1 MLLLIV
7 PSENKE
13 VQSDPEQAD
22 EDSEDEEDLSFE
34 DNEGKKFW
42 NGTDVSQ
49 FSFHHLTHQ
58 NKELCFFLSQISS
71 RCSLNIEQ
79 Y

>member
-34 DNEGKKFW
+34 DNEGKKF
-42 NGTDVSQ
+42 
-49 FSFHHLTHQ
+49 
-58 NKELCFFLSQISS
+58 
-71 RCSLNIEQ
+71 
-79 Y
+79 